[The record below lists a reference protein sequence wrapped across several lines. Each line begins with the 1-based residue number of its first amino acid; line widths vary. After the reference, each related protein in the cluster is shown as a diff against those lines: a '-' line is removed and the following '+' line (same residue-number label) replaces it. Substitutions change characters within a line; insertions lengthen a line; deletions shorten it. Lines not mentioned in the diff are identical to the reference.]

1 MSQFL
6 KINLSK
12 YISYWVYFSGEPWLQ
27 QQVTLDVLQMWT
39 ILSVRYHSAVRML
52 SRGLILLHLTF
63 FLHISSRLLPFTP
76 HERKC
81 VIFGYHD
88 VRNKFTGD
96 GAEDSFTI
104 QDCLKLWEDGE
115 WDDKNETEANR
126 PANEAQLRKWEG
138 LSKFLSGKVYG
149 NFSLYSP
156 LGTSFLCV
164 VAVVENTKA
173 IWLQKMVLWR
183 YR

>member
-1 MSQFL
+1 MYYVIHASHLFGQ
-6 KINLSK
+6 KTQRHTVI
-12 YISYWVYFSGEPWLQ
+12 
-27 QQVTLDVLQMWT
+27 
-39 ILSVRYHSAVRML
+39 
-52 SRGLILLHLTF
+52 ILLMDLIELGNIHHLQD
-63 FLHISSRLLPFTP
+63 LRLLPFTP